1 MELKDRRGVRLGAA
15 LAVALTACDVP
26 TAPPRFETRF
36 VVAGEDVSVPVT
48 SRQASATSGYDLT
61 DAADLAG
68 RARGGALVVDVE
80 NAAGATGLVAI
91 RISGGGV
98 TVAGTVDLAA
108 GDGQRIPAD
117 REQVQ
122 ALLGH
127 DLTVTATGTPCP
139 QSGCNAAALPP
150 FPMVR
155 FETRLELMLEL
166 GGESLPC
173 ARSRRL
179 YGGCPP

>member
-1 MELKDRRGVRLGAA
+1 MELRMARRLMAGAA
-15 LAVALTACDVP
+15 VLGVVAACDVP

-48 SRQASATSGYDLT
+48 SRAASASSLYDLT

-68 RARGGALVVDVE
+68 RARRGALIVDIG
-80 NAAGATGLVAI
+80 NTAGATGLIAI

-98 TVAGTVDLAA
+98 TVNGTVDLAG
-108 GDGQRIPAD
+108 GDGQRVVAD
-117 REQVQ
+117 REQIQ

-127 DLTVTATGTPCP
+127 DVEITASGTLCP
-139 QSGCNAAALPP
+139 QSGCNENSPPP

-155 FETRLELMLEL
+155 IETRLELMLEL
-166 GGESLPC
+166 GGES
-173 ARSRRL
+173 
-179 YGGCPP
+179 